1 MTPTKE
7 HDSHHREVGDVEER
21 APVYGWVRRAVYGR
35 GGVAGRVARTA
46 AAPLGWAWGATSSRR
61 MARAGASSGRRLSAP
76 AVSVGNVTLGG
87 GGKTSLVEWIVRGG
101 GPSGAKVAVLSRGFG
116 RATTAPRALAP
127 GHPDTSAAEVGD
139 EPALL
144 ARAGAWVGIGSDRFE
159 AAFAVEELG
168 GKPDLYVLDDG
179 LQHRSVPRAL
189 DLVTFTAAD
198 LVAPAR
204 CVPAGPLRQRSSWR
218 PPHAVWVVVDADPR
232 ERDWPAGSIGQAY
245 AGWWRELSGTPAA
258 WEREATVTLASW
270 HAGGETPFEPG
281 TRPLVAFAGV
291 ARPESVADYAR
302 GAGFEIAALVA
313 FPDHHPY
320 TARDIA
326 TLRSARPG
334 AAFLTTEK
342 DAVKCE
348 PGWFGDAPA
357 GVLRRRLK
365 PGDPALLTHEIE
377 EAIAWRA

>member
-1 MTPTKE
+1 MTPSKE
-7 HDSHHREVGDVEER
+7 RELLPRDAGDVEER
-21 APVYGWVRRAVYGR
+21 APVYGWARRTVYGG
-35 GGVAGRVARTA
+35 GGVAGRLARGV
-46 AAPLGWAWGATSSRR
+46 AAPLGWAWGASSARR
-61 MARAGASSGRRLSAP
+61 MSRSGANSGRRLSVP

-101 GPSGAKVAVLSRGFG
+101 GPPGAKVAVLSRGFG
-116 RATTAPRALAP
+116 RATAAPMALAP
-127 GHPDTSAAEVGD
+127 GRVEARVAEVGD

-144 ARAGAWVGIGSDRFE
+144 ARAGAWVGIGGDRFE
-159 AAFAVEELG
+159 AAFAVEALG

-179 LQHRSVPRAL
+179 LQHLSVPRAL
-189 DLVTFTAAD
+189 DLVTFTVAD
-198 LVAPAR
+198 LAAPAR
-204 CVPAGPLRQRSSWR
+204 CVPAGPLRQRPSWR

-232 ERDWPAGSIGQAY
+232 DGEWPAGSIGRAY
-245 AGWWRELSGTPAA
+245 AAWWRELPGTSAA
-258 WEREATVTLASW
+258 WEREGTVTLESW
-270 HAGGETPFEPG
+270 QAGGESPFEPES
-281 TRPLVAFAGV
+281 RPLVAFAGV

-320 TARDIA
+320 TARDIV

-342 DAVKCE
+342 DAVKCD

-357 GVLRRRLK
+357 GVLRRRLR
-365 PGDPALLTHEIE
+365 PGDPALLQREIE